1 MNLNEIKELI
11 AMVESS
17 SLSEFSIKE
26 GNLEISMKKAA
37 AAGEQM
43 VIDKP
48 VLIPEKEKE
57 KEAEVEDDEDEYII
71 SPMVGTFYNSPSPDA
86 VSYVNVGDTVKKGQ
100 TLCIIEA
107 MKLMNEIE
115 CEYDAEIISVMVSN
129 EQKVEY
135 GQPLFKIKKI

>member
-1 MNLNEIKELI
+1 MNIKEIKELI
-11 AMVESS
+11 EIVEAS
-17 SLSEFSIKE
+17 SLSEFSLKE
-26 GNLEISMKKAA
+26 GNLEINMKKSVTVPE
-37 AAGEQM
+37 AGAPALREISRPAVQEEE
-43 VIDKP
+43 
-48 VLIPEKEKE
+48 PE
-57 KEAEVEDDEDEYII
+57 EDTYIM
-71 SPMVGTFYNSPSPDA
+71 SPMVGTFYSSPAPDA

-135 GQPLFKIKKI
+135 GQSLFKVKKI

>member
-1 MNLNEIKELI
+1 MNLKEIKELI
-11 AMVESS
+11 EIVEAS

-26 GNLEISMKKAA
+26 GNLEIAMKRNYGVSDNVEWKVREAK
-37 AAGEQM
+37 QNT
-43 VIDKP
+43 P
-48 VLIPEKEKE
+48 VEEPEPE
-57 KEAEVEDDEDEYII
+57 EDVYIM
-71 SPMVGTFYNSPSPDA
+71 SPMVGTFYNSPAPDA

-115 CEYDAEIISVMVSN
+115 CEYDAEIVSVMVSN

-135 GQPLFKIKKI
+135 GQPLFKIRKI

>member
-1 MNLNEIKELI
+1 MNIKEIKELI
-11 AMVESS
+11 EIVEAS
-17 SLSEFSIKE
+17 SLSEFSLKE
-26 GNLEISMKKAA
+26 GNLEINMKKSVTVPE
-37 AAGEQM
+37 AGAPALREISRPAVQEEE
-43 VIDKP
+43 
-48 VLIPEKEKE
+48 PE
-57 KEAEVEDDEDEYII
+57 EDTYIM
-71 SPMVGTFYNSPSPDA
+71 SPMVGTFYSSPAPDA

-135 GQPLFKIKKI
+135 GQPLFKVKKI

>member
-1 MNLNEIKELI
+1 MNIKEIKESI
-11 AMVESS
+11 EIVEAS
-17 SLSEFSIKE
+17 SLSEFSLKE
-26 GNLEISMKKAA
+26 GNLEINMKKSVTVPE
-37 AAGEQM
+37 AGAPALREISRPAVQEEE
-43 VIDKP
+43 
-48 VLIPEKEKE
+48 PE
-57 KEAEVEDDEDEYII
+57 EDTYIM
-71 SPMVGTFYNSPSPDA
+71 SPMVGTFYSSPAPDA

-135 GQPLFKIKKI
+135 GQPLFKVKKI